1 MSAFHPT
8 RLLGFGNVGFENK
21 SPSVMAS
28 SRVAMMGSLMV
39 KISQV
44 PGLVLDWIK
53 LLVLVCCQ
61 LWFAGGVV
69 YVRFARNI

>member
-1 MSAFHPT
+1 
-8 RLLGFGNVGFENK
+8 
-21 SPSVMAS
+21 MAS